1 MTDEEK
7 AAKAKAE
14 AEAKAKAEAE
24 AKAQREAEEAA
35 AKKKADEEKAAKAKA
50 EAEAKEP
57 RSLFHVVGPGSVMVG
72 GEKYSAGKTLQLTR
86 SEARSLEDQ
95 VKAGP
100 PPAPVEEISKRK
112 SGDYVVAGPG
122 CVWFDGKVR
131 PPGFPLRLTTEEAK
145 KLGDAVKRPDP
156 E

>member
-7 AAKAKAE
+7 AAKE
-14 AEAKAKAEAE
+14 AEAKAK
-24 AKAQREAEEAA
+24 REAEEAA
-35 AKKKADEEKAAKAKA
+35 AKKKADEEKAAKEA
-50 EAEAKEP
+50 EAKAKEP
-57 RSLFHVVGPGSVMVG
+57 RSTFHVVGPGAIMVEG
-72 GEKYSAGKTLQLTR
+72 AKYSAGKTLQLTK
-86 SEARSLEDQ
+86 SEAKSLGDA

-100 PPAPVEEISKRK
+100 APAAPEEIAKRK

-122 CVWFDGKVR
+122 CVWFDGKAR
-131 PPGFPLRLTTEEAK
+131 EPGYPLKLSAEEAK

>member
-14 AEAKAKAEAE
+14 AEAKAL
-24 AKAQREAEEAA
+24 REAEEAA

-57 RSLFHVVGPGSVMVG
+57 KVTFHVVGPGAIMVG
-72 GEKYSAGKTLQLTR
+72 GEKYSAGKSLQLTKD
-86 SEARSLEDQ
+86 EAKSLGPA

-100 PPAPVEEISKRK
+100 APAAPEEISKRK
-112 SGDYVVAGPG
+112 NGDYVVAGPG
-122 CVWFDGKVR
+122 CVWFEGKAR
-131 PPGFPLRLTTEEAK
+131 EPGFPLRLTAEEAK
-145 KLGDAVKRPDP
+145 KMGDAVKRP
-156 E
+156 EAE